1 MFLPDP
7 IMMVCAGNL
16 FRSPFA
22 EGLMRQRLQQAGAM
36 AECYSRGLIT
46 MPGRKPPAS
55 VLKIA
60 QEFDVDLS
68 APVSQPLLRPDV
80 ERAALV
86 LVMDAKQRQHLV
98 RMSPASVGKVFM
110 LSQPVDGADIPDPV
124 GLDDAVIRA
133 VYAQIAGYVDAWLT
147 RFGIA

>member
-7 IMMVCAGNL
+7 ILVVCAGNL

-22 EGLMRQRLQQAGAM
+22 EGLLRHRLAQAGAE
-36 AECYSRGLIT
+36 AECYSRGLIG

-55 VLKIA
+55 VLNIA
-60 QEFDVDLS
+60 KEFDIDLS
-68 APVSQPLLRPDV
+68 EHISQPLLRPDL

-110 LSQPVDGADIPDPV
+110 LSQPVDGADIRDPV
-124 GLDDAVIRA
+124 GLDDEVIRT
-133 VYAQIAGYVDAWLT
+133 VYHQISGYVDAWLT
-147 RFGIA
+147 RFGVA

>member
-68 APVSQPLLRPDV
+68 AHVSQPLLRPDV

-133 VYAQIAGYVDAWLT
+133 VYEQIAGYVDAWLT